1 MSSDQEPLSET
12 QIMAAASSILVGA
25 GYRHS
30 ENALGTEWTAD
41 AARLFED
48 PISVAGIYV
57 FPTWAELKNRWT
69 EAQSSLV
76 TVMTESISSA
86 DPKVWDGYLVL
97 LTPSTSG
104 GDRSLLEAIRRDTAR
119 VRKLVATGDELRH
132 IRDVEHT
139 LGPLLPLDVGGSEPG
154 LGIPGDP
161 LDSLSSLPAMKSIP
175 VEVIHQMVEAFR
187 QQEPLLERLHRS
199 RVGR

>member
-1 MSSDQEPLSET
+1 MSTDQASLSET
-12 QIMAAASSILVGA
+12 QIMAAASSILVEA

-30 ENALGTEWTAD
+30 ETALGTQWTSD

-48 PISVAGIYV
+48 PISVVAIFV

-76 TVMTESISSA
+76 TVMTGSISSA
-86 DPKVWDGYLVL
+86 DPKVWEGYLVL
-97 LTPSTSG
+97 LTPSTPG
-104 GDRSLLEAIRRDTAR
+104 GERHLLDTIRRDTAR

-132 IRDVEHT
+132 VRDVEHT
-139 LGPLLPLDVGGSEPG
+139 LGPLLPLDVGEPG

-161 LDSLSSLPAMKSIP
+161 LDSLSTLPAMKDIP
-175 VEVIHQMVEAFR
+175 ADAIHQVVEAFR
-187 QQEPLLERLHRS
+187 QQEPILERLHRQ
-199 RVGR
+199 RVGG